1 MVERGKR
8 GKTEYGKRKRRHSAQ
23 STKRGDLYRL
33 GEKYQVTVTAILDAN
48 PYTDVYQLQEG
59 DEILI
64 PKIPVS

>member
-1 MVERGKR
+1 MEK
-8 GKTEYGKRKRRHSAQ
+8 ESAGILHRVQ
-23 STKRGDLYRL
+23 KGENLYRL

-48 PYTDVYQLQEG
+48 PYTDAYQLQEG